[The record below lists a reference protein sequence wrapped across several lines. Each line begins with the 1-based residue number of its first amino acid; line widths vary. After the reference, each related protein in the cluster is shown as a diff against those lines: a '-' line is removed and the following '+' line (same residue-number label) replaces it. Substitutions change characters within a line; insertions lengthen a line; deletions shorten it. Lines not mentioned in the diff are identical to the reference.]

1 MSGGKGREGFV
12 SSAEL
17 CGAELSRAGR
27 TGLTVTGGVGREL
40 QGPHMLPVSH
50 IWNSCTT
57 IVPDPFFI
65 PSGARQRLL
74 DAPPI
79 LTAAPD

>member
-1 MSGGKGREGFV
+1 MR
-12 SSAEL
+12 
-17 CGAELSRAGR
+17 GAELSRAGR

-40 QGPHMLPVSH
+40 QGPYTLPVSR

-65 PSGARQRLL
+65 PSSARQRLL
-74 DAPPI
+74 DAPSI